1 MCIRIDWAAVEE
13 FHRLALWVIRVPF
26 PLCFPRW
33 KLGMGKHILLMPLR
47 HYRENGAKDNGGPGI
62 REEMSRYPYYAAFA
76 VDMEGNN
83 VEAVCAPREARK
95 E

>member
-1 MCIRIDWAAVEE
+1 MSSI
-13 FHRLALWVIRVPF
+13 ALHCELSIPF
-26 PLCFPRW
+26 SL
-33 KLGMGKHILLMPLR
+33 LKHYTDGIPVA
-47 HYRENGAKDNGGPGI
+47 RENGAQGNGDPGV

-95 E
+95 S

>member
-1 MCIRIDWAAVEE
+1 MSSTVLHCELSI
-13 FHRLALWVIRVPF
+13 PF
-26 PLCFPRW
+26 SHFKCSTDSIPVS
-33 KLGMGKHILLMPLR
+33 
-47 HYRENGAKDNGGPGI
+47 RENGAQGNGDPGI

-95 E
+95 S